1 MSVIDTAYDLQVIIE
16 DLTSWQGLIEAEGL
30 FSLGE
35 EVDDLKDILKEIKEV
50 NEDNINELVDSVIN
64 AIEVG
69 KDEDVLLAKLNK
81 LIDELIELE
90 DEWQIEEDVNSREDK
105 GNEFDFNRWLNN
117 RII

>member
-90 DEWQIEEDVNSREDK
+90 DEWQIEEDTSDEDQ
-105 GNEFDFNRWLNN
+105 RLNN